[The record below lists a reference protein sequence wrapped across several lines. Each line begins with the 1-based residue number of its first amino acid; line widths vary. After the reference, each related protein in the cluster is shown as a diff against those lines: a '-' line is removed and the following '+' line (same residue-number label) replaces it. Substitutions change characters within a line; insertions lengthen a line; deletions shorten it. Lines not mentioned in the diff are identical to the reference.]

1 MTYIKT
7 AKKGLLFIALVLGLN
22 ALIWLTADPLIDQS
36 LESTVAQI
44 LGANLLIG
52 FTLVFFLSTKN
63 RFVNWLFNGLENVYS
78 THRWLAMITILL
90 IFVHSQ
96 TAYLIVQYFRDG
108 PLNPVDMG
116 PLARNLF
123 IGLIVLALL
132 AKYMKY
138 EHWRY
143 IHRLMIIPYLLSF
156 YHAVFISSYDLISLS
171 VIGVWTILIGITGI
185 ASSVYMILIYRKQAF
200 IHSGEVV
207 SKTLL
212 NNDITEF
219 KVKISEPLK
228 FKAGQFVFLKIKKPP
243 FNGVPHPFSVSGYK
257 DDHLYFTIKS
267 LGDFTEAIQSD
278 LQKGDKIEMTKA
290 FGHMTFEDFPKSQV
304 WLAGG
309 VGITPFLSYVRT
321 MEAPKEKITLYYS
334 VKSKEEAVHLDLFE
348 SAASK
353 YENFHFI
360 FSESDKDGFLNTD
373 NLDLKDNPHVL
384 MCGPLPMAKSLKKQ
398 FNQNKDHRSLTYEA
412 FSFTGTLV
420 EDIVTMFKRMIA
432 KVKA

>member
-1 MTYIKT
+1 MTYIKS
-7 AKKGLLFIALVLGLN
+7 AKKGLIFIGLIMVLN
-22 ALIWLTADPLIDQS
+22 ATIWLLADPVIEQS

-63 RFVNWLFNGLENVYS
+63 RFVNWLFNGLENVYA
-78 THRWLAMITILL
+78 THRWLAMITVLL

-108 PLNPVDMG
+108 PLNAAAMG

-143 IHRLMIIPYLLSF
+143 IHRLMIIPYLLAF
-156 YHAVFISSYDLISLS
+156 YHAVFISSYSLMSLS
-171 VIGVWTILIGITGI
+171 ILGIWTALIGLTGV

-200 IHSGEVV
+200 TYKGSVV

-212 NNDITEF
+212 NDDITEF
-219 KVKISEPLK
+219 EVEITQPLD
-228 FKAGQFVFLKIKKPP
+228 FKAGQFVFLKINKKP

-257 DDHLYFTIKS
+257 DNRLFFTIKA
-267 LGDFTEAIQSD
+267 LGDYTEAIKKH
-278 LQKGDKIEMTKA
+278 LEKGDQVELTKPY
-290 FGHMTFEDFPKSQV
+290 GHMTFEDFPSSQV

-309 VGITPFLSYVRT
+309 VGITPFLSYVRN
-321 MEAPKEKITLYYS
+321 MDAPQEKITLYYS
-334 VKSKEEAVHLDLFE
+334 VKNKKEAVHLDLFE
-348 SAASK
+348 SVASK
-353 YENFHFI
+353 YENFNFV
-360 FSESDKDGFLNTD
+360 FSESDKDGFLKID
-373 NLDLKDNPHVL
+373 DLDLSNHPHVF
-384 MCGPLPMAKSLKKQ
+384 MCGPLPMAKTFKNQ
-398 FNQNKDHRSLTYEA
+398 FKASKAHRALTYEA

-420 EDIVTMFKRMIA
+420 EDGLGTLKRLKA